1 MGGGLLMEK
10 VNATKK
16 GGEEGKSRSA
26 GCLLVCLFSSTA
38 PSLMRLAWQGKN
50 ATLGNSGHMKI
61 G

>member
-1 MGGGLLMEK
+1 MEK

-16 GGEEGKSRSA
+16 GGEEGKSRSE